1 MTTLR
6 PNQHPWV
13 LIENKYYMILLVAVG
28 IFLSRLTART
38 IATRTIAAEY
48 CLNCRKYS
56 HYNGQQIHHTTATH
70 DPDPIYLG

>member
-1 MTTLR
+1 MLR
-6 PNQHPWV
+6 PNQYPRA
-13 LIENKYYMILLVAVG
+13 LQENKYYMISLAEAG

-56 HYNGQQIHHTTATH
+56 HG
-70 DPDPIYLG
+70 